1 MKSLHQNYPDT
12 SFAEKQIK
20 RSPLPKEKQ
29 KEILRSYKQLILF
42 KESEL
47 ARSNYLNIL
56 GYNVCFTSLQNLK
69 QFFYEMFV
77 ETQYYFHTD
86 KESPLIIDGGSNFGL
101 SIFFFKYVYP
111 KAKIIAFE
119 PEEKAYEILKRNI
132 EINRLK
138 NITIEN
144 FAIGKEISETDFY
157 SDPENPGSPLASLD
171 KKRMSKQ
178 TNKISQKKLSD
189 YINEDIDF
197 LKLDVEGAELDIIK
211 ELTVSEKIGR
221 VNQAIIEY
229 HHHIDPNED
238 NLSELLKLLE
248 ESNFGYQITAFAHP
262 KNRKDNKGLN
272 QDVLVYAYNKSK
284 N

>member
-1 MKSLHQNYPDT
+1 M
-12 SFAEKQIK
+12 
-20 RSPLPKEKQ
+20 
-29 KEILRSYKQLILF
+29 
-42 KESEL
+42 
-47 ARSNYLNIL
+47 
-56 GYNVCFTSLQNLK
+56 
-69 QFFYEMFV
+69 
-77 ETQYYFHTD
+77 
-86 KESPLIIDGGSNFGL
+86 
-101 SIFFFKYVYP
+101 
-111 KAKIIAFE
+111 
-119 PEEKAYEILKRNI
+119 
-132 EINRLK
+132 
-138 NITIEN
+138 
-144 FAIGKEISETDFY
+144 
-157 SDPENPGSPLASLD
+157 ASLD